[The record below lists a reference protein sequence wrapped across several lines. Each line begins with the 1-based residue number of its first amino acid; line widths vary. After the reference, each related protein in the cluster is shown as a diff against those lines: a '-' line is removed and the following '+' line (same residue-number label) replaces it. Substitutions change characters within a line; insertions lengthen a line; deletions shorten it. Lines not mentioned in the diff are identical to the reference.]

1 MPALNLNLVVSSHVE
16 FFAQQYPHFSH
27 TGIMLRA
34 LTQLAGKQPKLCGG
48 WSCGARMA
56 FHSARSLLSDGDDGG
71 AISEA
76 DLRPLAEVSP
86 LTKLSLAHLDGR
98 TNRTL

>member
-1 MPALNLNLVVSSHVE
+1 
-16 FFAQQYPHFSH
+16 
-27 TGIMLRA
+27 
-34 LTQLAGKQPKLCGG
+34 
-48 WSCGARMA
+48 MA

-86 LTKLSLAHLDGR
+86 LTK
-98 TNRTL
+98 